1 MYCPNHMS
9 SVLHLYAY
17 VCAAALFANIANC
30 LFSKSFEQFAPEERV
45 EIVIKNNIC
54 LNKFTFLSRDCFE
67 FPKKVRGQYLLCRK
81 LWRWRHLSLF
91 MEIPWDVGY
100 TEEPY
105 MEVRTKLC
113 STKASWHTHILGK
126 TTER

>member
-1 MYCPNHMS
+1 MS

-17 VCAAALFANIANC
+17 VCAAALFANIANY

-67 FPKKVRGQYLLCRK
+67 FPKRSGVNIYY
-81 LWRWRHLSLF
+81 
-91 MEIPWDVGY
+91 VGSY
-100 TEEPY
+100 EGG
-105 MEVRTKLC
+105 
-113 STKASWHTHILGK
+113 HI
-126 TTER
+126 